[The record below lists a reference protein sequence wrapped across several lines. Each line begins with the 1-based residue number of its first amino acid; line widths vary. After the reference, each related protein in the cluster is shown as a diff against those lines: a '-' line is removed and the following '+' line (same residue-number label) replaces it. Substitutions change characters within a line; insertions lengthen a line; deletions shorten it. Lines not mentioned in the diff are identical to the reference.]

1 MSAAPQKSLEE
12 LEHSNRPLARNAAV
26 PDHEVIIVG
35 AGFSGLGVAIE
46 LKRRGIDHFT
56 ILERESEVG
65 GTWRDNS
72 YPGIAVDISS
82 FVYSYSFEQ
91 NANWTRVFAPGRE
104 LFDYARRVATK
115 YGLYPHLRFGVSVDR
130 ADFDEDTH
138 IWHLQTSQGAI
149 TARHLVSAPGALVT
163 PKLPDIKGIG
173 EFKGKIMHTARWEH
187 DYDLAGKRVAVIG
200 TGATAVQLVPE
211 LAKQVK
217 QLDVYQRTPIWVL
230 NKPDGRI
237 PSWMRNAFR
246 YSGLPQRSLRMGFG
260 AITEAIMVMA
270 VVYHKQMPWM
280 VKAAEKVCLKNLR
293 KQLPDRPDLWEKL
306 TPQYGFGCKRPTFSN
321 EYFSTFAR
329 ENVEL
334 VTDGIESIT
343 PNGIR
348 TADGTDREIDVLI
361 CATGFKVFEK
371 GNLPTFEV
379 HGRDGAELGEFWHQN
394 RYQAYEG
401 MTVPGYPNFYLML
414 GPYSLTATSWFVMVE
429 GNATHIGRCLDT
441 ARKRNATCVEIKQ
454 EAHDAYFQ
462 NIQDRQQNTVF
473 LNRDCGSANSYYFD
487 RHGDAPFARPSSSVE
502 MLWRAK
508 TLPMKHYRFQRARNA
523 Y

>member
-1 MSAAPQKSLEE
+1 MSAVPKKSLADI
-12 LEHSNRPLARNAAV
+12 EHQNPTQPLRATI

-35 AGFSGLGVAIE
+35 AGFSGMGVAIE
-46 LKRRGIDHFT
+46 LKRRGIDKFV
-56 ILERESEVG
+56 ILEREGEVG
-65 GTWRDNS
+65 GTWRDNR

-91 NANWTRVFAPGRE
+91 NPNWSRVFAPGNE
-104 LFDYARRVATK
+104 LFGYARRVATK
-115 YGLYPHLRFGVSVDR
+115 YGLYPHLRFGVHVDR
-130 ADFDEDTH
+130 AEFDEEMH

-163 PKLPDIKGIG
+163 PKLPDIKGIDG
-173 EFKGKIMHTARWEH
+173 FKGKVMHTARWE
-187 DYDLAGKRVAVIG
+187 DNYDLTGKRVAVIG

-211 LAKQVK
+211 LAQQVK

-237 PSWMRNAFR
+237 PTWMRNFFR
-246 YSGLPQRSLRMGFG
+246 WSGLPQRSLRYGFG

-270 VVYHKQMPWM
+270 VVYHKQMPWL
-280 VKAAEKVCLKNLR
+280 VKAAEKACLNNLR
-293 KQLPDRPDLWEKL
+293 KQLPDRPDLWDKL

-329 ENVEL
+329 NNVDL

-343 PNGIR
+343 ENGIR
-348 TADGTDREIDVLI
+348 TADGTEREIDVLI

-379 HGRDGAELGEFWHQN
+379 HGRGGAELGEFWDQN

-429 GNATHIGRCLDT
+429 GNATHIGRCLET

-454 EAHDAYFQ
+454 EVHDAYFED
-462 NIQDRQQNTVF
+462 IQRRQKNTVF

-502 MLWRAK
+502 MLLRAR
-508 TLPMKHYRFQRARNA
+508 TLSMKNYRFQLAGNA
-523 Y
+523 V